1 MPKEEK
7 ILMIQRNKA
16 ALHNPLKILQ
26 RVTHKDTK
34 KVKERRHP
42 NNHQIKC

>member
-16 ALHNPLKILQ
+16 VLHNPLKILQ
-26 RVTHKDTK
+26 RDTPRDTK
-34 KVKERRHP
+34 KEKERRHP